1 MCWDLISRKVSVLGK
16 YKSLKGRDEAAEAG
30 MGDSL
35 QSPVT
40 CIVKEFQTLFKG
52 ICETV

>member
-35 QSPVT
+35 QSPVLYCKRISDFT
-40 CIVKEFQTLFKG
+40 QRYL
-52 ICETV
+52 

>member
-1 MCWDLISRKVSVLGK
+1 MLGFDKQKVSVLGK

-40 CIVKEFQTLFKG
+40 CIVKEFQTFIQRYL
-52 ICETV
+52 